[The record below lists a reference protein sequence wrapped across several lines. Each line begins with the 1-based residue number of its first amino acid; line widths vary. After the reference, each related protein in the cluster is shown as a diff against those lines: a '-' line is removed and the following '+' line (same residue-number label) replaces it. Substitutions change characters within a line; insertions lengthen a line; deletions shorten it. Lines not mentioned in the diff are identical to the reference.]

1 MAPSF
6 GFGSAGSTPILLSA
20 NIGKPLSASHKWEET
35 CYREVWTL
43 TFKLFQLVGG
53 MGGWI
58 FIGLQIFDII
68 AGRNPDPASSLNA
81 DSGDFALT

>member
-20 NIGKPLSASHKWEET
+20 NIGKPL
-35 CYREVWTL
+35 CFPQVRR
-43 TFKLFQLVGG
+43 KLLQRGLDVDLQAISVSGGG

-58 FIGLQIFDII
+58 FIGLHIFDII